1 MRAVIL
7 AAGKG
12 TRMGKY
18 TENLPKGM
26 LNVEGKTLI
35 ERQIETLRMAGIS
48 DIAIVTGYEHTKI
61 NYEGVKYF
69 HNAKYDTTNMVE
81 SLMCAKNFIENN
93 DVLVCYSDIL
103 YTENLVKQCIN
114 ADCNIGV
121 AVDEDWKKLWQ
132 LRYGKVD
139 FDLESLTVK
148 DGNIIEL
155 GREVETSAGLDYRYI
170 GIIKFTALGIQT
182 LLKTYNSRIG
192 KNWKQSGKNFE
203 QGYMT
208 DILAQMIDDGN
219 DVKAIISNG
228 NWLEF
233 DTSEDYE
240 TLTKAFKNNQIT
252 KELTINNSELFV

>member
-1 MRAVIL
+1 MKAVIL

-35 ERQIETLRMAGIS
+35 ERQIETLNQAGIN

-61 NYEGVKYF
+61 NYSGVTYF
-69 HNAKYDTTNMVE
+69 HNEKYDTTNMVE
-81 SLMCAKNFIENN
+81 SLMCAEEFIQNS

-103 YTENLVKQCIN
+103 YTEKLVKQCTDY
-114 ADCNIGV
+114 DCEIGV
-121 AVDEDWKKLWQ
+121 AVDDEWKKLWK

-148 DGNIIEL
+148 DGNITEL
-155 GREVETSAGLDYRYI
+155 GMEVETSESLDYRYI
-170 GIIKFTALGIQT
+170 GMIKFSKKGIET
-182 LLKTYNSRIG
+182 LLRTYNSRKG
-192 KNWKQSGKNFE
+192 KPWKQSGKNFE

-219 DVKAIISNG
+219 IVKAIISHG

-240 TLTKAFKNNQIT
+240 VLTKAIRENKDLIMKNY
-252 KELTINNSELFV
+252 LSWIN

>member
-26 LNVEGKTLI
+26 LKVEGKTLI
-35 ERQIETLRMAGIS
+35 ERQIETLRQAGIN

-61 NYEGVKYF
+61 NYSGVKYF
-69 HNAKYDTTNMVE
+69 HNAKFDTTNMVE
-81 SLMCAKNFIENN
+81 SLMCAKEFIENN
-93 DVLVCYSDIL
+93 DVIVCYSDIL
-103 YTENLVKQCIN
+103 YTENLVRQCIDTN
-114 ADCNIGV
+114 CDVGV
-121 AVDEDWKKLWQ
+121 AVDADWKKLWQ

-148 DGNIIEL
+148 DGNITEL
-155 GREVETSAGLDYRYI
+155 GREVETSIGLEYRYI
-170 GIIKFTALGIQT
+170 GMIKFSLQGIKI
-182 LLKTYNSRIG
+182 LINTYNSRVG

-208 DILAQMIDDGN
+208 DILAQIIDDGN
-219 DVKAIISNG
+219 QVKAIVSHG

-240 TLTKAFKNNQIT
+240 VLTHAFKDNKIT
-252 KELTINNSELFV
+252 SNLTINNL